1 MSVEKAG
8 EDSDEL
14 AALRRGIEEIDRQI
28 ISLIGE
34 RLALAQR
41 TGDLKREAG
50 RPILDAARE
59 AEVIRRAVN
68 AARELGVPEEATRE
82 IFWRIVG
89 MSRGIQEG
97 GDTP

>member
-1 MSVEKAG
+1 MSEEHGGDDNG
-8 EDSDEL
+8 EL
-14 AALRRGIEEIDRQI
+14 TTLRRAIEEIDRQI
-28 ISLIGE
+28 ITLIGE

-41 TGDLKREAG
+41 TGDIKREAG

-68 AARELGVPEEATRE
+68 AARELGVPQEATRE

-89 MSRGIQEG
+89 MSRGVQEG
-97 GDTP
+97 GDAP

>member
-1 MSVEKAG
+1 M
-8 EDSDEL
+8 SDETKGDDNDEL
-14 AALRRGIEEIDRQI
+14 TTLRRSIEAIDRQI
-28 ISLIGE
+28 VTLIGE

-68 AARELGVPEEATRE
+68 AARELGVPQEATRE

-89 MSRGIQEG
+89 MSRGVQEG
-97 GDTP
+97 GDAP

>member
-1 MSVEKAG
+1 M
-8 EDSDEL
+8 SDETKGDDNDEL
-14 AALRRGIEEIDRQI
+14 STLRRAIEAIDRQI
-28 ISLIGE
+28 VTLIGE

-68 AARELGVPEEATRE
+68 AARELGVPQEATRE

-89 MSRGIQEG
+89 MSRGVQEG
-97 GDTP
+97 GDAP

>member
-1 MSVEKAG
+1 MSEG
-8 EDSDEL
+8 NGGDDGGEL
-14 AALRRGIEEIDRQI
+14 ATLRRAIEEIDRQI
-28 ISLIGE
+28 ITLIGE

-41 TGDLKREAG
+41 TGDIKREAG

-68 AARELGVPEEATRE
+68 AARELGVPQEATRE

-89 MSRGIQEG
+89 MSRGVQEDG
-97 GDTP
+97 SAP

>member
-1 MSVEKAG
+1 MSE
-8 EDSDEL
+8 ETRSDDSDEL
-14 AALRRGIEEIDRQI
+14 ATLRRAIEEVDRQI
-28 ISLIGE
+28 ITLIGE

-41 TGDLKREAG
+41 TGDIKREAG

-68 AARELGVPEEATRE
+68 AARELGVPQEATRE

-89 MSRGIQEG
+89 MSRGVQEG
-97 GDTP
+97 DDAP

>member
-1 MSVEKAG
+1 M
-8 EDSDEL
+8 SDEARGDDNDEL
-14 AALRRGIEEIDRQI
+14 TTLRRSIEAIDRQI
-28 ISLIGE
+28 VTLIGE

-68 AARELGVPEEATRE
+68 AARELGVPQEATRE

-89 MSRGIQEG
+89 MSRGVQEG
-97 GDTP
+97 GDAP

>member
-1 MSVEKAG
+1 M
-8 EDSDEL
+8 SDEHSVDDSNEL
-14 AALRRGIEEIDRQI
+14 ATLRRAIEEIDRQI
-28 ISLIGE
+28 VSLIGE

-41 TGDLKREAG
+41 TGDIKREAG

-68 AARELGVPEEATRE
+68 AARALGVPQEATRE

-89 MSRGIQEG
+89 MSRGVQEG
-97 GDTP
+97 GDAP